1 MGHARKRETACEAIH
16 MRCVRCVRK
25 RRNRKYETLH
35 IQSGDLG
42 DGIGSR
48 DVKRYTKGRGGAE
61 ERGGGIVTASH
72 HEPRMRAVLRRKQAP
87 SYGVAVAL
95 QKGSPLGELPRWRVR
110 GGMSIEALR
119 PYDVNAAAKASP
131 RSTVWAGLC
140 GERCREGR
148 LADCG
153 RAMRAPTM

>member
-61 ERGGGIVTASH
+61 ERGGGIVTLRH
-72 HEPRMRAVLRRKQAP
+72 REPRMRAVLRRKQAP

-95 QKGSPLGELPRWRVR
+95 QKPPLCKGRCR
-110 GGMSIEALR
+110 GTRRRDCYRKPSRTADAQCAAAEVNSVLR
-119 PYDVNAAAKASP
+119 CSRGLAKASL
-131 RSTVWAGLC
+131 V
-140 GERCREGR
+140 
-148 LADCG
+148 
-153 RAMRAPTM
+153 